1 MSPSEIYIGGNQ
13 WAMTDGDRI
22 RLRSGPAD
30 DPRYAWLDDV
40 AFNVIQAL
48 VADMR
53 TQQGVPTNG

>member
-48 VADMR
+48 VRDMR
-53 TQQGVPTNG
+53 HSEQERANG